1 MNGDWKEIEF
11 NMPMH
16 CPSWLVLTRYWLNKS
31 LLWQPG
37 LWSRQHL
44 SIPLLSSFL
53 FWFFLPLSLFFFFFF
68 LFFFFSFYCSFR
80 SSLACPNWLARQGV
94 QWNLSIANHLCY
106 RGVGCIFFEMASGRP
121 LFPGSTVEDQLQLI
135 FSLLGNSFPIWP
147 LCRSLLHVTRSRTEQ
162 KKKPTTTTKRTFLIF
177 FPKFISG
184 FFLVLS
190 Q

>member
-1 MNGDWKEIEF
+1 MTTW
-11 NMPMH
+11 PMKPAASFY
-16 CPSWLVLTRYWLNKS
+16 PSLILFS
-31 LLWQPG
+31 LLIFSP
-37 LWSRQHL
+37 
-44 SIPLLSSFL
+44 SIT
-53 FWFFLPLSLFFFFFF
+53 FFF
-68 LFFFFSFYCSFR
+68 LFLSFFFFFSFYCSFR

-162 KKKPTTTTKRTFLIF
+162 KKKANDNNKKNFLDF
-177 FPKFISG
+177 FPEIHFGVFSSFVAVKIRIKHWN
-184 FFLVLS
+184 LDRMCII
-190 Q
+190 